1 MKHGA
6 DLANLSNKEL
16 LSSNYSLLFLVEML
30 KLCVLPHGF
39 PFLEPNRNLSAPIS
53 LDCFIFQS
61 RSSLRSS
68 WKLTS
73 SNFFGCSFVIFF
85 LFFISIDVAACFAQ
99 LLSIIATLMLLLAS
113 HNYSLPLQ
121 KGHEHDVNEADLLV
135 SPLYTCRHIFHID
148 FNEQS
153 QCSPQLG
160 K

>member
-61 RSSLRSS
+61 RSS
-68 WKLTS
+68 
-73 SNFFGCSFVIFF
+73 
-85 LFFISIDVAACFAQ
+85 
-99 LLSIIATLMLLLAS
+99 
-113 HNYSLPLQ
+113 SLPLQ
-121 KGHEHDVNEADLLV
+121 KGHDVNEADLRV
-135 SPLYTCRHIFHID
+135 SPLYTCRHIFHY
-148 FNEQS
+148 
-153 QCSPQLG
+153 
-160 K
+160 